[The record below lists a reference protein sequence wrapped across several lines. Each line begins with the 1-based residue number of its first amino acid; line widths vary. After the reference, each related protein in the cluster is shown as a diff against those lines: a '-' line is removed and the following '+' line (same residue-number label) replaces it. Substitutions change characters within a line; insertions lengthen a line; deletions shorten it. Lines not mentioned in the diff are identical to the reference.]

1 MNDLSKINK
10 MNVYLNVE
18 ISSRE
23 LDSKLLL
30 AVLAAARGHQVV
42 ISSTEIIEK
51 GLKRS
56 MDFSWAKLKH
66 WQFCFRIIMFC
77 IFKSVLQVVRP

>member
-1 MNDLSKINK
+1 MNDPLKINK
-10 MNVYLNVE
+10 MNVYLHIE

-42 ISSTEIIEK
+42 ISAVK
-51 GLKRS
+51 
-56 MDFSWAKLKH
+56 
-66 WQFCFRIIMFC
+66 
-77 IFKSVLQVVRP
+77 